1 MNTKFHFSLDNIRKV
16 LSWTFQ
22 NQDNQLKLR
31 QGRGELSTINPNTK
45 NGKNGSFKMEVS
57 VIPRVR
63 RSMYFVPDMSLSY
76 IRVSDHLS
84 LTCCG
89 MWYCGKTFKLRSCQL
104 YLLLELF
111 CNGAEDLCLWTMIKT
126 VSEDM
131 QKRIRIQEIPAI
143 IYK

>member
-1 MNTKFHFSLDNIRKV
+1 
-16 LSWTFQ
+16 
-22 NQDNQLKLR
+22 
-31 QGRGELSTINPNTK
+31 
-45 NGKNGSFKMEVS
+45 MEVS

-63 RSMYFVPDMSLSY
+63 RSMYFVPDMSY
-76 IRVSDHLS
+76 IRVSEHLS
-84 LTCCG
+84 LTFCAIVVRLSSLGRVNCIN
-89 MWYCGKTFKLRSCQL
+89 M